1 MRRLSPRAAPEVRR
15 STRDNPLVSA
25 TVGALTEG
33 LRLAGVGASEY
44 RAASAAAPPAPPLR
58 RGDVRG
64 LLRELRADYGR
75 QYFVTG
81 LVSDRIYTED
91 CLFADPTISFRGV
104 DRYKRNL
111 ALLVPFFWDAKIELR
126 TLRELPGA
134 GGDGLARWR
143 ALLPWMR
150 GGTSGGSNGGSGGS
164 GGQAQQQQRRR
175 QQQQQQQQP
184 VRLLAEWRLTCWLR
198 LPWAPYI
205 CVNGTTTYTLNEAS
219 NQIESHVE
227 AWDVS
232 ATQALLLLLRPSE
245 RAAWRRNG
253 GAGAAPPPV
262 AARLRPSLGLLMHAT
277 LLVAPQLALHAHLGS
292 LWLNFAIAAGALL
305 LLYKLVTFPRW
316 SDEMRHAPRF
326 ALSVCFLL
334 GVSSFSASVS

>member
-1 MRRLSPRAAPEVRR
+1 M
-15 STRDNPLVSA
+15 
-25 TVGALTEG
+25 
-33 LRLAGVGASEY
+33 
-44 RAASAAAPPAPPLR
+44 
-58 RGDVRG
+58 RG

-91 CLFADPTISFRGV
+91 CLFADPTISFRGGSGLEGGVAGLPAAGVSTFGWAGVAPSVHQTACLATLQSACKASMCVSAHPHLPACLPAYLPSAPRVALVPSGLHPPSPPLAGV

-219 NQIESHVE
+219 NQVDCVGGGCSGRRDASLYARERSSLVCQRQVLVG
-227 AWDVS
+227 VS
-232 ATQALLLLLRPSE
+232 A
-245 RAAWRRNG
+245 
-253 GAGAAPPPV
+253 
-262 AARLRPSLGLLMHAT
+262 PSLPA
-277 LLVAPQLALHAHLGS
+277 
-292 LWLNFAIAAGALL
+292 
-305 LLYKLVTFPRW
+305 
-316 SDEMRHAPRF
+316 
-326 ALSVCFLL
+326 
-334 GVSSFSASVS
+334 